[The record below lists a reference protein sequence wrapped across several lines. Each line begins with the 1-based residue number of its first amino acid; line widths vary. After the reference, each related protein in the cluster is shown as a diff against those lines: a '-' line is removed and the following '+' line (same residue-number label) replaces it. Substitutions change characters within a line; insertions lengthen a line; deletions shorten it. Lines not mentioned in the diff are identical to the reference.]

1 MFRSY
6 NIKNEKGNFSMAK
19 PNFIIKNNMNKSS
32 VTNIYM
38 KDLLTDDILRDVC
51 LRITGQTDY
60 NVNFVD
66 NEYEDDCLSKS
77 YNKGRLATLV
87 YNDKNAFIS
96 FSEETVEG
104 RNSAVQSIGTAFNIY
119 YQSEASNKELYY
131 YFLGSGTKFETAY
144 LISVYRQM
152 QTIGF
157 NFLNPEVL
165 SNAIISFSSIE
176 DLIFSKRVTAGKNR
190 SNNSSYVTKEKS
202 KEIEIYGKTY
212 GANKYDAAMLGFTS
226 SILAKS
232 HNQHIKL
239 YEILEGNLEH
249 MPKACT
255 ETLELM
261 GNVEIIS
268 TNLEF
273 DKNQFETNNSLRS
286 PRYKANLLGKIGIKH
301 CPLCHCGIPE
311 IIQGA
316 HVWPV
321 SLIKKQPLTFDE
333 QFTHAIS
340 GENGIW
346 LCENHHKLFDENI
359 IRFSNNGKLEIH
371 ASDAEEKKF
380 IMKITEEDTLPDYY
394 YSDQFYK
401 YLKYRNQ
408 AI

>member
-1 MFRSY
+1 M
-6 NIKNEKGNFSMAK
+6 GK
-19 PNFIIKNNMNKSS
+19 PHFIIKNNMNKSS
-32 VTNIYM
+32 VTKLYM
-38 KDLLTDDILRDVC
+38 KDILTPTILEDVC
-51 LRITGQTDY
+51 NRITGQKEYD
-60 NVNFVD
+60 VDFVD

-87 YNDKNAFIS
+87 YDNINAFIS
-96 FSEETVEG
+96 FSEENVEG

-119 YQSEASNKELYY
+119 YQSEALNKKLYY
-131 YFLGSGTKFETAY
+131 YFLGSGAKFETDY
-144 LISVYRQM
+144 LISMYRQM

-157 NFLNPEVL
+157 KFLNPELL
-165 SNAIISFSSIE
+165 SNTIVSFTSIE
-176 DLIFSKRVTAGKNR
+176 DLIFSKRVTSEKNK
-190 SNNSSYVTKEKS
+190 SNNSSYVTKERS

-212 GANKYDAAMLGFTS
+212 GANKYDAAMLAFTS
-226 SILAKS
+226 SVLAQT
-232 HNQHIKL
+232 HGQHIKL

-249 MPKACT
+249 MPKPCS
-255 ETLELM
+255 ETLNIM

-273 DKNQFETNNSLRS
+273 DKKQFETNNSLRS
-286 PRYKANLLGKIGIKH
+286 PRYKVNLLDRIGIKH
-301 CPLCHCGIPE
+301 CPLCHCEIPE

-333 QFTHAIS
+333 QFAHAIS

-359 IRFSNNGKLEIH
+359 IRFNKSGKLEIH
-371 ASDAEEKKF
+371 ASNNDEKNY
-380 IMKITEEDTLPDYY
+380 IMKITEEDTLPAYY
-394 YSDQFYK
+394 FTDQFFQ
-401 YLKYRNQ
+401 YLEYRNK